1 MFDKLE
7 KYLAPLAKKL
17 SNNIILASIR
27 DGFIIST
34 PFIIIASIFLLI
46 ANFPITGYPEFMA
59 GIFGEGWASHLS
71 VVVSATFD
79 VITLLTVIGIAYA
92 FAKNLKVNGIS
103 GSVVA
108 FVSFLILTQQSYP
121 GFINEE
127 GNAFR
132 GLSFGNLGSQGIFL
146 GMLTALLSV
155 RVFAYID
162 HKGWTIK
169 LPDGVPPAV
178 ADSFA
183 ALIPSA
189 FVMTLFFF
197 IRLVFSF
204 TNYEYAQTF
213 IYEILQAPL
222 MGFGEFA
229 AFDVI
234 YQFLSNLFW
243 FFGING
249 PAITNTVFRPIHE
262 TMTIANLTAFE
273 AGESLQYIF
282 TGPFRDFFSNF
293 GGGGSTLSLVI
304 VMLLMGKSQ
313 RLKQLGRLSI
323 IPGIFGI
330 NEMIIF
336 GLPVVLNPIILIPFL
351 FVPVINSI
359 LSTIVMSLGII
370 PLTTGVALPFT
381 TPFFFSGW
389 LSTGSVLAGIFQ
401 IGLVALDCVLYYPF
415 FKILDNQYLE
425 QENSQEVTE
434 KDEVDDVDDI
444 SLDDI
449 SFDDL

>member
-7 KYLAPLAKKL
+7 KYLAPIAEKL
-17 SNNIILASIR
+17 SSNIILASIR

-59 GIFGEGWASHLS
+59 GIFGEGWSAHLS

-79 VITLLTVIGIAYA
+79 VITLLTVVGIGYA
-92 FAKNLKVNGIS
+92 FAKNLKVSGIS
-103 GSVVA
+103 GAVVA
-108 FVSFLILTQQSYP
+108 FVSFLILTQQTHSE
-121 GFINEE
+121 FV
-127 GNAFR
+127 NADGDVFR

-146 GMLTALLSV
+146 GMITALISV
-155 RVFAYID
+155 RVFAWVD

-189 FVMTLFFF
+189 FAMFLFFL
-197 IRLVFSF
+197 IRLGFSF
-204 TNYEYAQTF
+204 THYEYAQAF

-273 AGESLQYIF
+273 AGQPLQYIF

-304 VMLLMGKSQ
+304 VMLTMGKSQ

-351 FVPVINSI
+351 LVPVINSI

-389 LSTGSVLAGIFQ
+389 LSTGSLLAGVFQ
-401 IGLVALDCVLYYPF
+401 IGLVALGCVLYYPF
-415 FKILDNQYLE
+415 FRILDNQYLE
-425 QENSQEVTE
+425 QEKNPEVSE
-434 KDEVDDVDDI
+434 SDEVDDI

>member
-1 MFDKLE
+1 MFNKLE
-7 KYLAPLAKKL
+7 KSLAPIAEKL
-17 SNNIILASIR
+17 SNNVVLASIR

-34 PFIIIASIFLLI
+34 PLIIVASIFLLI
-46 ANFPITGYPEFMA
+46 ANFPIAGYPEFMA
-59 GIFGEGWASHLS
+59 GIFGANWASQLS
-71 VVVSATFD
+71 VVVASTFD
-79 VITLLTVIGIAYA
+79 VISLLTVIGIGYA
-92 FAKNLKVNGIS
+92 FAKNLKVDGIS
-103 GSVVA
+103 GGVVA
-108 FVSFLILTQQSYP
+108 LVAFLILTQNVHPQYV
-121 GFINEE
+121 NDADK
-127 GNAFR
+127 AFR

-146 GMLTALLSV
+146 AMLTALISV
-155 RVFAYID
+155 KLFSWVH
-162 HKGWTIK
+162 HKGWIIK

-178 ADSFA
+178 MESFA

-189 FVMTLFFF
+189 FVMILFFLF
-197 IRLVFSF
+197 RLGFSF
-204 TNYEYAQTF
+204 TSYEFAHTF
-213 IYEILQAPL
+213 IYEFLQAPL
-222 MGFGEFA
+222 MGFGEFK

-249 PAITNTVFRPIHE
+249 PAVTNTVFRPIHE
-262 TMTIANLTAFE
+262 TMTLANLALFE
-273 AGESLQYIF
+273 AGEPLKYIF

-304 VMLLMGKSQ
+304 VMLTMAKSQ
-313 RLKQLGRLSI
+313 RLKQLGKLSI
-323 IPGIFGI
+323 VPGIFGI

-351 FVPVINSI
+351 FVPVINSV

-370 PLTTGVALPFT
+370 PLTTGVALPWT

-389 LSTGSVLAGIFQ
+389 LSTGSILAGVFQ
-401 IGLVALDCVLYYPF
+401 IGLVALGCVLYYPF
-415 FKILDNQYLE
+415 FKILDHQYLT
-425 QENSQEVTE
+425 QEMDPSISTS
-434 KDEVDDVDDI
+434 DELDDI